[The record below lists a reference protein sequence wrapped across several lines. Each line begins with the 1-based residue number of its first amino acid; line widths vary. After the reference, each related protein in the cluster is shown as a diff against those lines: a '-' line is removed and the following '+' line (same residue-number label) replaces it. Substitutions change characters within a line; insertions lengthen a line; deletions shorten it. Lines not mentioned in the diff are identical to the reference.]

1 MVPRQNFTF
10 ATLKLDEKGK
20 IRYVFKALGA
30 AVRCLRV
37 AMEWYNA
44 DEKGTPL
51 PGEVF
56 PKLITGLIM
65 EGGDANTNACIAG
78 ALLGAFLGQGVL
90 PSDWRDNLEHGAW
103 LKKMTERMYQIL
115 GVRDESFDASNY
127 ADAAKDGGTGFL
139 GMQQLAERH
148 ANWQNQRDAPLNGL

>member
-20 IRYVFKALGA
+20 IGYVFKALGA

-51 PGEVF
+51 PGEF
-56 PKLITGLIM
+56 FQKLITA
-65 EGGDANTNACIAG
+65 DTNACIAG
-78 ALLGAFLGQGVL
+78 ALLGAFLGQGDL

-103 LKKMTERMYQIL
+103 LKKMTEGMCQIL
-115 GVRDESFDASNY
+115 GVGDESFDASNY
-127 ADAAKDGGTGFL
+127 LDAAKDGGTGFL

-148 ANWQNQRDAPLNGL
+148 ANWQNQSDARLNGL